1 MTGHRAKST
10 VILSAPRACEGT
22 PAGLQGSGE
31 EERRR
36 RGEEERRRR
45 GPNESNNRTIEQ

>member
-1 MTGHRAKST
+1 MTGHRAQST

-31 EERRR
+31 EEKRRGEEEEKRR
-36 RGEEERRRR
+36 RGEEEKRA
-45 GPNESNNRTIEQ
+45 E